1 STKAWKGNSCRF
13 TFNTQWDFWG
23 RSGDW
28 FEAMTRGIG
37 TFDQVLKEHYPIVAG
52 GHVVSYY
59 FRRGWDSTQ
68 TRSWR
73 YVLGDGSTILTI
85 DRTWKNLPNE
95 VETAIV
101 EEQIT
106 FVIGFESSH
115 PCLKSSSYL
124 SMRKC
129 EGFMDSLHKTPE
141 QFQEADLSRTAAS

>member
-1 STKAWKGNSCRF
+1 
-13 TFNTQWDFWG
+13 
-23 RSGDW
+23 
-28 FEAMTRGIG
+28 
-37 TFDQVLKEHYPIVAG
+37 
-52 GHVVSYY
+52 HVVSYY

-129 EGFMDSLHKTPE
+129 EGFLDSLHKTPE
-141 QFQEADLSRTAAS
+141 QFQEADLSRTAASIKRV